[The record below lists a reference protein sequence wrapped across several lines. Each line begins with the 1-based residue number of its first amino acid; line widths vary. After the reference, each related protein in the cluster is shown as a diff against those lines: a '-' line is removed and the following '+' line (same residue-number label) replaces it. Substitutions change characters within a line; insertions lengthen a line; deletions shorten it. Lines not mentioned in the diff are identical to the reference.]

1 MLQKGSGKVVKES
14 LDEKTNPKGLGFNL
28 KLGFL
33 RCIKFTGEVRIF
45 GVRRAGWKKT

>member
-33 RCIKFTGEVRIF
+33 RCIKLTGEVRIF
-45 GVRRAGWKKT
+45 RMRRVVWKKT